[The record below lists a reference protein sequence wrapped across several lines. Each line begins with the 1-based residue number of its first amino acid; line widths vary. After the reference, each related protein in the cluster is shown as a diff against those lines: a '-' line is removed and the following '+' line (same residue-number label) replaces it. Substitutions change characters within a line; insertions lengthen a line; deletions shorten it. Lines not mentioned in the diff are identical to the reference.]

1 MAYKAGA
8 IALVAAGLMAAPAL
22 AHDCDR
28 YHESGFE
35 SSRKHSGEVRDVQ
48 EKLAQMGYDVGSAD
62 GHMGPRTR
70 SALRTFQ
77 KDRGLEQTG
86 RLDDHT
92 LAALERGE
100 DDSATSG
107 RR

>member
-1 MAYKAGA
+1 MTRKAGA

-28 YHESGFE
+28 HHEGRFE
-35 SSRKHSGEVRDVQ
+35 GSRTSSGEVRDVQ
-48 EKLAQMGYDVGSAD
+48 EKLAQMGYDVGTAY
-62 GHMGPRTR
+62 GYMGPRTR

-77 KDRGLEQTG
+77 KDRGLVQTG

-92 LAALERGE
+92 IAALERGE